1 MTHAAASD
9 PEGHNMLSTFNLKKN
24 YMKLITTMSNLCTW
38 MSLSF
43 LLLIVIS
50 PGCSKDDPAPSVFI
64 NSQPTQVSFNE
75 VNKCL
80 VPGGLYYTR
89 FTFTIPYEASPGL
102 VIDRILFS
110 AEGSPEKEETDFDDS
125 GTEITFDLC
134 LKFGGAP
141 KVDFTT
147 TLVSTDDIKSS
158 AKTVTINK
166 PTGAN

>member
-1 MTHAAASD
+1 
-9 PEGHNMLSTFNLKKN
+9 MLSTYNLKKN
-24 YMKLITTMSNLCTW
+24 YMKLITTISNLCTR

-43 LLLIVIS
+43 LLLIPIS
-50 PGCSKDDPAPSVFI
+50 LGCSKDDPTPSVFI
-64 NSQPTQVSFNE
+64 NSQQTQYSFDE

-80 VPGGLYYTR
+80 VSGGLYYTK
-89 FTFTIPYEASPGL
+89 FTFSIPYEASPGI

-110 AEGSPEKEETDFDDS
+110 AEGSPEKAETDFDDDGS
-125 GTEITFDLC
+125 LITFDLC

-147 TLVSTDDIKSS
+147 TLVSTDDIKSN
-158 AKTVTINK
+158 ARIVTINK